1 MSDVV
6 DSLPLFIFTLFG
18 GLAVR
23 RTLDTIGWA
32 DVVDPSCLQSVVG
45 RFMDYLVVA
54 AVATLNVLAI
64 AQSAAPLFVLI
75 VAGLIWSAF
84 CLFFVGRWLLPSR
97 YWFQLGL
104 LNYGM
109 STGTTATGFVLL
121 KLVDPK
127 LKSGAAEDY
136 ALASPLSAP
145 FIGGGA
151 LTLAMPLVFLERSPS
166 LAPVCLVL
174 WSVLVV
180 LLGVG
185 WFLKTD

>member
-1 MSDVV
+1 
-6 DSLPLFIFTLFG
+6 
-18 GLAVR
+18 
-23 RTLDTIGWA
+23 
-32 DVVDPSCLQSVVG
+32 
-45 RFMDYLVVA
+45 MDYLVVA